1 MTRRRTTASLT
12 TATLLLAATA
22 AQAPTPA
29 LAPSATPTPSPA
41 APPRPGFGRDGT
53 VLDPN
58 WFPIGVWLQQPAN
71 AAKYRELGVTLY
83 VGLWEG
89 PTKAQL
95 QDLAAAS
102 MPVICHRNEVGA
114 ADQSGIILAW
124 MHNDEPDNARGRR
137 FFGQQPPIAPAQ
149 VVADYAA
156 LRQQDPRR
164 PVFLNLGQGAAW
176 DGWHGRADRNGHPED
191 YPEYLRGCD
200 IGSFDIYPVTHP
212 HRDVRGKLEFV
223 ARGVQRL
230 RFWTDGTKP
239 VWACIETGHVDNAE
253 VRPTPQ
259 QVRDEAWLAI
269 AAGASGLIWFCHEF
283 RPQFV
288 EAGLLAHADVQGAV
302 RTVAAELRALAP
314 VLNSKRCDDKVE
326 VQVDGK
332 ESEHV
337 AVRVHEH
344 GGELHVIVAA
354 LSPEPLAATVQVRG
368 VQQGSVRIADGSQVP
383 MPGGRFVVPLPGYG
397 TRHCRVTVR

>member
-1 MTRRRTTASLT
+1 MIRCRTTASLA

-22 AQAPTPA
+22 AQAPTPSV
-29 LAPSATPTPSPA
+29 APSPV
-41 APPRPGFGRDGT
+41 APPRPGFHRDGT

-95 QDLAAAS
+95 QELAAAS
-102 MPVICHRNEVGA
+102 MPVICHHNEVGA
-114 ADQSGIILAW
+114 EDQSGTILAW

-137 FFGQQPPIAPAQ
+137 FRGQQPPIAPAQ

-156 LRQQDPRR
+156 LRQQDPQR

-200 IGSFDIYPVTHP
+200 IGSFDVYPVTHP
-212 HRDVRGKLEFV
+212 HREVRGKLEFV

-230 RFWTDGTKP
+230 RGWTDGEKP
-239 VWACIETGHVDNAE
+239 VWACIETGHVDDAE

-283 RPQFV
+283 RPQFA
-288 EAGLLAHADVQGAV
+288 EAGLLAHADVQDAV

-314 VLNSKRCDDKVE
+314 VLNGPRCDDKVE

-332 ESEHV
+332 RSDRV

-344 GGELHVIVAA
+344 GGELHVFVAA
-354 LSPEPLAATVQVRG
+354 LSPEPLSATVQVRG
-368 VQQGSVRIADGSQVP
+368 VQQGSVRLADGPQVP
-383 MPGGRFVVPLPGYG
+383 MPGGGFVVVVPGYA
-397 TRHCRVTVR
+397 TRHCRVRVR